1 MINPKKSDKANL
13 ENKKSIFFLVGLVL
27 ALVTVLMA
35 FEWKTN
41 ETVVVNIPIR
51 GDYVQEDHIFI
62 PTTPYKDKEIPKPVL
77 SVPYIEI
84 VDNNTEVDMIIDL
97 FSSEPTD
104 ELLFNIDELVYH
116 SDNNKYDKEEE
127 ILLIAEEMPMFPG
140 GNRALL
146 SYLSGNVKY
155 PLIAQENGI
164 QGKVFIQFV
173 VDEQGSISEVQVLRG
188 VDVAL
193 DNEALRVVRQM
204 PKWKPG
210 RQGGKAVK
218 VRYTVPISFKLK

>member
-104 ELLFNIDELVYH
+104 ELLFNIDELV
-116 SDNNKYDKEEE
+116 S
-127 ILLIAEEMPMFPG
+127 F
-140 GNRALL
+140 
-146 SYLSGNVKY
+146 
-155 PLIAQENGI
+155 
-164 QGKVFIQFV
+164 
-173 VDEQGSISEVQVLRG
+173 
-188 VDVAL
+188 
-193 DNEALRVVRQM
+193 RQ
-204 PKWKPG
+204 
-210 RQGGKAVK
+210 
-218 VRYTVPISFKLK
+218 

>member
-1 MINPKKSDKANL
+1 MNW
-13 ENKKSIFFLVGLVL
+13 F
-27 ALVTVLMA
+27 
-35 FEWKTN
+35 
-41 ETVVVNIPIR
+41 
-51 GDYVQEDHIFI
+51 
-62 PTTPYKDKEIPKPVL
+62 
-77 SVPYIEI
+77 
-84 VDNNTEVDMIIDL
+84 
-97 FSSEPTD
+97 
-104 ELLFNIDELVYH
+104 H

-140 GNRALL
+140 GNCALL